1 MRLTLGAVRTLA
13 SMAREVPGRFTDNLR
28 SPMTRAVVETFLEI
42 YSKPSLT
49 WADIETLRERTR
61 LPVVL
66 KGILHPDDALRAVES
81 GAAGVIVSNHGGRQ
95 VGNAVASL
103 DALPD
108 VVSAVGGRVPV
119 LLDSGVRTGAD
130 VVTALALGASA
141 VILGR
146 PHIYGLAIDG
156 EDGVRSVLE
165 NVIAELDLTMG
176 LSGFVSV
183 AELGPEVLRRV

>member
-1 MRLTLGAVRTLA
+1 MKGL
-13 SMAREVPGRFTDNLR
+13 FD

-95 VGNAVASL
+95 VANAEASL

-108 VVSAVGGRVPV
+108 VVRAVGGRVPV
-119 LLDSGVRTGAD
+119 LLDGGVRTGAD

-156 EDGVRSVLE
+156 EAGVRAVLE
-165 NVIAELDLTMG
+165 NVIAELDLTLG
-176 LSGFVSV
+176 LSGFTSV
-183 AELGPEVLRRV
+183 PELGPEVLRRV